1 MVALHVG
8 KLQWGIIMRSNLI
21 VLMALCL
28 LAASPFSMAEEKMKL
43 DNDADGKVSFDE
55 YRASKEKGHERQ
67 FKKMDSNGDGYIDA
81 AEKKAQKDKMR
92 AMRDKRKQKMQ

>member
-1 MVALHVG
+1 MTN
-8 KLQWGIIMRSNLI
+8 NLI
-21 VLMALCL
+21 VLMALSL
-28 LAASPFSMAEEKMKL
+28 LVTSSFTMAEEKMQL

-81 AEKKAQKDKMR
+81 AEKNAQKDKMR
-92 AMRDKRKQKMQ
+92 AMRDKRKQKTQ